1 MTLQTEKLGYWYQ
14 TESEALFREVDLT
27 FDSGKMY
34 AILGSSGSGKTTFL
48 SLITGLDT
56 PKEGNIYY
64 DNEPLNKIGL
74 REYRRKDVSIV
85 FQAYNLLP
93 YMSALDNVTTAMA
106 IAKSQ
111 QTDKRHMLW
120 QTWLKLG

>member
-64 DNEPLNKIGL
+64 DNEPLNKIDCENTVVKMFL
-74 REYRRKDVSIV
+74 SSFKLIICC
-85 FQAYNLLP
+85 P
-93 YMSALDNVTTAMA
+93 
-106 IAKSQ
+106 IC
-111 QTDKRHMLW
+111 RHWIM
-120 QTWLKLG
+120 